1 MENSKGGETRL
12 RDESNPIS
20 RGGGR
25 GFRGIVFRF
34 FLGFWILD
42 FWGNPGLAGGIWA
55 SMR

>member
-42 FWGNPGLAGGIWA
+42 FWGNLGLAGGIWG